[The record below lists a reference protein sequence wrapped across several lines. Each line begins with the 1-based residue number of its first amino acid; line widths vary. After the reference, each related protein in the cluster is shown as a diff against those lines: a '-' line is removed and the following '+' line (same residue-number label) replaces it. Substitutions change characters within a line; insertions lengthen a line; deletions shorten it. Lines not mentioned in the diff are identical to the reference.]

1 MRYVGLDVHKKTTT
15 MVALGQDGKVV
26 ERARFLSRPEV
37 LRSVMGELD
46 KDSSVTLE
54 ATGAWYWAADVLQ
67 ELGLDVHLANPHKVR
82 IIAEST
88 IKNDH
93 IDARALAHLTRLG
106 WLPESRIT
114 PRDVRLVRERLRY
127 RIALVSMRTAI
138 KCRVHSLLAK
148 RGIAPDFS
156 DLFGAAGR
164 AYLERID
171 LPAEYRDNLDGYLRL
186 LDSFSEEIRLVEKW
200 LDRHVRANADVRLLM
215 SIPGIGKFGAALILA
230 EIGDIAFF
238 RKKAKLASFVGVV
251 PSTRSS
257 GEVTRVGSLKRDSNR
272 YVRWLLTEGVTKAV
286 RVVPNWQRLYDRVAA
301 GNERRRSKARMAV
314 AHKMICAVWRV
325 LKTRQLFDPL
335 HNCSEIATAS
345 AASSMD

>member
-1 MRYVGLDVHKKTTT
+1 
-15 MVALGQDGKVV
+15 MVALGQDGEVV

-148 RGIAPDFS
+148 RGIVPDFS

-164 AYLERID
+164 TYLERID
-171 LPAEYRDNLDGYLRL
+171 LPTEYRAYEVALHIWN
-186 LDSFSEEIRLVEKW
+186 
-200 LDRHVRANADVRLLM
+200 RHAEVHGDEARWKAYGKTKPADWTDLQVKDAKRA
-215 SIPGIGKFGAALILA
+215 LA
-230 EIGDIAFF
+230 ISHAG
-238 RKKAKLASFVGVV
+238 
-251 PSTRSS
+251 
-257 GEVTRVGSLKRDSNR
+257 VGSHVTATILMDPDHLLKKD
-272 YVRWLLTEGVTKAV
+272 A
-286 RVVPNWQRLYDRVAA
+286 
-301 GNERRRSKARMAV
+301 
-314 AHKMICAVWRV
+314 
-325 LKTRQLFDPL
+325 
-335 HNCSEIATAS
+335 
-345 AASSMD
+345 